1 MKNATN
7 QIVNNFDEN
16 ITRNKNKAAKPTL
29 QIQSNE
35 SSNNNKVTTIS
46 WPTILTLKETR
57 VTCVTIKEVIT
68 SIVKGVAVQ
77 QIYT

>member
-7 QIVNNFDEN
+7 QMVKNFDEI
-16 ITRNKNKAAKPTL
+16 ITRNRNKAAKPTL

-57 VTCVTIKEVIT
+57 VTIKEVIT
-68 SIVKGVAVQ
+68 SLVKGVAVQ

>member
-7 QIVNNFDEN
+7 QMVKNFDEI
-16 ITRNKNKAAKPTL
+16 ITRNRNKAAKPTL
-29 QIQSNE
+29 KIQSNE

-57 VTCVTIKEVIT
+57 VTIKEVIT

>member
-7 QIVNNFDEN
+7 QMVKNFDEI
-16 ITRNKNKAAKPTL
+16 ITRNRNKAAKPTL

-57 VTCVTIKEVIT
+57 VTIKEVIT

>member
-7 QIVNNFDEN
+7 QMVNNFDEN

-46 WPTILTLKETR
+46 
-57 VTCVTIKEVIT
+57 
-68 SIVKGVAVQ
+68 
-77 QIYT
+77 

>member
-7 QIVNNFDEN
+7 QMVKNFDEI
-16 ITRNKNKAAKPTL
+16 ITRNRNKAAKPTL

-57 VTCVTIKEVIT
+57 VTIKEAIT

>member
-7 QIVNNFDEN
+7 QMVNNFDEN

-46 WPTILTLKETR
+46 WPTTLTLKETR
-57 VTCVTIKEVIT
+57 VTIKEVIT

>member
-7 QIVNNFDEN
+7 QMVNNFDEN

-57 VTCVTIKEVIT
+57 VTIKEVIT